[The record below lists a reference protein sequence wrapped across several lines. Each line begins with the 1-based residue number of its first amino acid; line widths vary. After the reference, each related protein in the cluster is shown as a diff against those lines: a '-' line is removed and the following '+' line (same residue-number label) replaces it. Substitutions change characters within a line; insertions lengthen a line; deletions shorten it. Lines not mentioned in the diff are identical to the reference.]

1 MREMLGR
8 RAERAELDGLLGAAR
23 QGNSR
28 ALVLHGDAGIGKTSL
43 LDFAVTTAGDFEVVR
58 IDGFESERDLA
69 FAGVHRLLVPFL
81 DGVSRLPAPQ
91 RSALESA
98 FGLGHGEP
106 PNRFLVGLGTLSLLA
121 EAASA
126 RPLLCVVDDAHCLDD
141 ESLAVL
147 GFVARR
153 LHAERIAH
161 AVRVTRSRTIP
172 RRWKAYPHG

>member
-23 QGNSR
+23 QGNSG
-28 ALVLHGDAGIGKTSL
+28 ALVLRGDAGIGKTSL

-69 FAGVHRLLVPFL
+69 YAGVHRLLVPFL
-81 DGVSRLPAPQ
+81 DGVSRLPARQ

-106 PNRFLVGLGTLSLLA
+106 PIRFLVGVATLSLLA

-126 RPLLCVVDDAHCLDD
+126 A
-141 ESLAVL
+141 AVAL
-147 GFVARR
+147 RR
-153 LHAERIAH
+153 RRCAL
-161 AVRVTRSRTIP
+161 P
-172 RRWKAYPHG
+172 R